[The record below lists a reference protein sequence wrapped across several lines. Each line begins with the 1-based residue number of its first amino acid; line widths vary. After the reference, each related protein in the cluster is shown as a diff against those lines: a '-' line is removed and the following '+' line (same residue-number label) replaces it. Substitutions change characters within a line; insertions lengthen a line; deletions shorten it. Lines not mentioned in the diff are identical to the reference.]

1 MGDTLSN
8 VRKVVILGAGPAG
21 LTAAIYLARDGL
33 NPLVITGD
41 LVGGQLTLTSLV
53 ENFPGFPEGILGP
66 ELMDLF
72 RKQAERFGAELLYD
86 RVVRV
91 DFGSQPFKIFTES
104 SLVEAEVVII
114 ATGASARL
122 LGLEAERRLMGRGV
136 SVCATCDGAFFRGKD
151 VAVVGG
157 GDSALEDALLLTNF
171 ANKVTVIHRR
181 DRLRAS
187 LALQRRAFANPKIS
201 FKWNSVVEDILGEK
215 SVEGV
220 VVRDVN
226 SGEKETLN
234 VQGLFIAIG
243 HEPNT
248 EIFRGQIEL
257 DEKGY
262 IVLKE
267 GSMTSIRGVFAAG
280 DVHDHRYRQAIT
292 AAGFGCMAALDVERY
307 LGLR

>member
-1 MGDTLSN
+1 MSN

-21 LTAAIYLARDGL
+21 LTAAIYLARDGV

-41 LVGGQLTLTSLV
+41 LVGGQLMLTSLV

-72 RKQAERFGAELLYD
+72 KRQAERFGAELLYD
-86 RVVRV
+86 KVVKV
-91 DFGSQPFKIFTES
+91 DFKGQPFKVFTES
-104 SLVEAEVVII
+104 GLVEAEAVII

-136 SVCATCDGAFFRGKD
+136 SVCATCDGAFFKGKD

-157 GDSALEDALLLTNF
+157 GDSALEDALFLTKF
-171 ANKVTVIHRR
+171 ASKVTVIHRR
-181 DRLRAS
+181 DKLRAS
-187 LALQRRAFANPKIS
+187 LAMQQRAFANPKIS
-201 FKWNSVVEDILGEK
+201 FKWNSVVKDILGEK

-220 VVRDVN
+220 VVSDVK

-248 EIFRGQIEL
+248 EVFKGQIEL

-267 GSMTSIRGVFAAG
+267 GSMTSVRGVFAAG

>member
-1 MGDTLSN
+1 M
-8 VRKVVILGAGPAG
+8 RKVVILGAGPAG
-21 LTAAIYLARDGL
+21 LTAALYLARASL

-41 LVGGQLTLTSLV
+41 LPGGQLMLTSMV

-72 RKQAERFGAELLYD
+72 KRQAERFGAQLVYD
-86 RVVRV
+86 RVSKV
-91 DFGSQPFKIFTES
+91 DFRRRPFKIYTEGS
-104 SLVEAEVVII
+104 VFEAEAVII
-114 ATGASARL
+114 ATGASARR
-122 LGLEAERRLMGRGV
+122 LGLEGEKRLMGRGV
-136 SVCATCDGAFFRGKD
+136 SFCATCDGAFFKGKE

-157 GDSALEDALLLTNF
+157 GDSALEEALFLTKF

-187 LALQRRAFANPKIS
+187 PILQQRAFSNLKIS
-201 FKWNSVVEDILGEK
+201 FKWNSVVVDILGEK
-215 SVEGV
+215 SVEGLV
-220 VVRDVN
+220 VEDVKN
-226 SGEKETLN
+226 GLKEVLN
-234 VQGLFIAIG
+234 TQGLFVAIG

-262 IVLKE
+262 IMLKK
-267 GSMTSIRGVFAAG
+267 GSMTNVEGVFAAG

>member
-1 MGDTLSN
+1 M
-8 VRKVVILGAGPAG
+8 VILGAGPAG

-33 NPLVITGD
+33 NPLIVTGD
-41 LVGGQLTLTSLV
+41 LVGGQLMLTSLV

-66 ELMDLF
+66 ELMGLF
-72 RKQAERFGAELLYD
+72 KTQAERFGAELLYN

-91 DFGSQPFKIFTES
+91 DFKVQPFKIFTDS
-104 SLVEAEVVII
+104 SVVEAEAVLI

-122 LGLEAERRLMGRGV
+122 LGLEAELRLMGRGV

-157 GDSALEDALLLTNF
+157 GDSALEDALFLTKF

-187 LALQRRAFANPKIS
+187 LAMQQRAFANPKIS
-201 FKWNSVVEDILGEK
+201 FKWNSVVKDILGEK

-220 VVRDVN
+220 VLNDVKK
-226 SGEKETLN
+226 GEKETLY
-234 VQGLFIAIG
+234 VQGVFIAIG

-257 DEKGY
+257 DERGY

-267 GSMTSIRGVFAAG
+267 NSMTSVRGVFAAG
-280 DVHDHRYRQAIT
+280 DVHDYRYRQAIT